1 MAEIDSLQIRIDYD
15 VSESLKNVKRLTDSL
30 RTLAKATQAFSGV
43 KTDGIKNLNT
53 VTRAFSNLAKVDTS
67 GVTKFTTAIQKLGE
81 SLQSLLTNTAAFGN
95 AKSSGA
101 KNLASIS
108 RVFDRLAKVDVSGA
122 GKLAAS
128 ARQIQNINW
137 KSVFGSFAGIDV
149 KNIKNLQQA
158 FTALAG
164 AATQAQRVMRV
175 AQRASTQTASQPVQ
189 QPVQLQ
195 PRNNAARSAG
205 SSASSAQQTGSAW
218 ASVSKIFKTCQKSA
232 SGLFNVLKKI
242 GKIGV
247 GAFRAVANGLKHI
260 VSGLKHSNKHSGTFI
275 ARLKQI
281 ISRSI
286 VWKGLQAV
294 TRAASEGLKNL
305 ARASAEAN
313 AMMSELSTMS
323 LYMKNSF
330 GAALYPAIQMII
342 SALRALVSAAA
353 SALNAINQLLSAL
366 GGKSTFIKAKVYAKD
381 YADELE
387 SAGGSAKKLKTELMG
402 FDEINQFSPENSG
415 GGGGGSSDDY
425 SSMFETV
432 EIDKDILDAVKL
444 NDFTALGRSIA
455 EKINGA
461 LDKVNWD
468 EIKGKAAGLAKSIA
482 TGING
487 FTDEINPQSIADTI
501 NGALSTAFEF
511 VNVVVSTT
519 DTKRIGEKIR
529 MTIVAAIRS
538 IDRDKL
544 STTVGNVISA
554 AIGFIKGITLTP
566 EDQLAVGQKI
576 AEALNTLAEK
586 VPLGEL
592 VNSIGELLGGMLGT
606 MEVVMEETDFE
617 KLGETIGEAL
627 SGVGEHLPE
636 LAGKLVTVAA
646 KFVGGLIKGIK
657 TYFEDN
663 HTSLISEVAEAVK
676 TFFETVELDGEVKV
690 TLLKIGLAY
699 AGVQLAGVGL
709 KAAGGQIATAL
720 GLKSGGIIGFGTSL
734 KLLGALGMT
743 LILRLTTLEL
753 FNNIKEKDWGAILT
767 NAVASAFMAAGIA
780 LTVLGGF
787 GTGAA
792 VFAVGLIIKLTYDLL
807 PSMVADGVR
816 AAEEIS
822 EAIPFLDYKKNMPD
836 NLKSENTLS
845 AVDLLDGVS
854 MSDAF
859 EHYKTDNFVYNSMNP
874 KKKSSFNYTVE
885 FVSSVDKA
893 RETLEEAKKLYV
905 ESYNTAAGT
914 SSVLEAMAGEATAA
928 VEEFPDLTVV
938 TDKFTAFWNGL
949 GDAEASSEA
958 VDTIRGLVDNYNSAF
973 ENLQTV
979 LGKTGNQEE
988 RNKAFDDL
996 LFAYDSVVEAMES
1009 YKTSSAS
1016 QTKADDSTA
1025 ESVSDAASA
1034 MAEYQETLAGVTE
1047 SVADVGAETA
1057 SMTEGV
1063 KEVSEAVGQVAESID
1078 SIETDGTFA
1087 PLAVSAAESA
1097 EEVEE
1102 LKQVIIE
1109 VPTEKM
1115 ITFKANTEEFAEQID
1130 AISEKMF
1137 GIIGEKEIKL
1147 SVRDGATVTSQ
1158 LTSIRSSLN
1167 AIPKSKTMRIHV
1179 MLTNDAK
1186 KFLESLNTMMKATK
1200 ITTGQIQAVISTGSV
1215 VAQYAKGGFPTSGEL
1230 FVANENGRQEMVGR
1244 IGNRSAVA
1252 NQDQIGDAIFRYMD
1266 AHDRQNGGNDTD
1278 ALASAIVRGL
1288 KQAGI
1293 GAVYLDGRMLAGSI
1307 NRETQRTGKPAI
1319 TF

>member
-81 SLQSLLTNTAAFGN
+81 SLQSLLANTSAFGS

-158 FTALAG
+158 FTTLAG

-175 AQRASTQTASQPVQ
+175 AQRASTQTASQPAAQPAQ
-189 QPVQLQ
+189 QPVQLPQ
-195 PRNNAARSAG
+195 GNAARGAG

-218 ASVSKIFKTCQKSA
+218 ASVSKIFKQCQKSA
-232 SGLFNVLKKI
+232 SGLFSVLNKI

-247 GAFRAVANGLKHI
+247 SAFRGVANGLKHI
-260 VSGLKHSNKHSGTFI
+260 VSGLKHSNKHSGTFV

-294 TRAASEGLKNL
+294 TRAASDGLKNL

-313 AMMSELSTMS
+313 AAMSELSTMS

-330 GAALYPAIQMII
+330 GAALYPAIQIII

-387 SAGGSAKKLKTELMG
+387 SAGGAAKKLKNELMG

-461 LDKVNWD
+461 LNKVNWD
-468 EIKGKAAGLAKSIA
+468 EIKGKAARLANGIA

-487 FTDEINPQSIADTI
+487 FTDEIKPQSIADTI

-529 MTIVAAIRS
+529 LTIVKAVRG
-538 IDRDKL
+538 IDKDKL
-544 STTVGNVISA
+544 ATTVGNVISSA
-554 AIGFIKGITLTP
+554 FGFIKGITLTP

-592 VNSIGELLGGMLGT
+592 VASIGDLLGGMLGT

-636 LAGKLVTVAA
+636 LAGKLVTVAS

-657 TYFEDN
+657 TYFENN
-663 HTSLISEVAEAVK
+663 HTSLIAEVAEAVK
-676 TFFETVELDGEVKV
+676 TFFETVELDGEVKL
-690 TLLKIGLAY
+690 TLLKVGLAF

-720 GLKSGGIIGFGTSL
+720 GLKSGGIIGAGTSL
-734 KLLGALGMT
+734 KLLGTLG
-743 LILRLTTLEL
+743 
-753 FNNIKEKDWGAILT
+753 
-767 NAVASAFMAAGIA
+767 
-780 LTVLGGF
+780 
-787 GTGAA
+787 
-792 VFAVGLIIKLTYDLL
+792 FA
-807 PSMVADGVR
+807 
-816 AAEEIS
+816 
-822 EAIPFLDYKKNMPD
+822 
-836 NLKSENTLS
+836 LS
-845 AVDLLDGVS
+845 AVLDTISCIGNIKSGDVQAGIEDAVMGALEAAGAVAVWLGGLKGALVVLS
-854 MSDAF
+854 LKAVLKLAF
-859 EHYKTDNFVYNSMNP
+859 ELQTEEGAEQVYDAALSM
-874 KKKSSFNYTVE
+874 
-885 FVSSVDKA
+885 A
-893 RETLEEAKKLYV
+893 EEAAKIADKITFQEEGTNLSNWGKQLNEAIKTVSGKDVEQYKQDKSIMADGSTFHTGTYRLNLKTGEETPVETPTYEKLRTQHVRNALSTSAAATAVISSGQYSNDDWDAYIAALRAINPAFDKLS
-905 ESYNTAAGT
+905 ESTAEFKEFLAATADPQTEGLQAMHSEIEQLVASYENLTKQDISKGLLFTNLGEAEQTEKLNKIDELYKEIQTSIQGYNTAAANVKT
-914 SSVLEAMAGEATAA
+914 NALDESTEAVESLATAIETTMDDVTACTEAT
-928 VEEFPDLTVV
+928 
-938 TDKFTAFWNGL
+938 
-949 GDAEASSEA
+949 DAIAQS
-958 VDTIRGLVDNYNSAF
+958 
-973 ENLQTV
+973 
-979 LGKTGNQEE
+979 
-988 RNKAFDDL
+988 
-996 LFAYDSVVEAMES
+996 M
-1009 YKTSSAS
+1009 
-1016 QTKADDSTA
+1016 
-1025 ESVSDAASA
+1025 ESVS
-1034 MAEYQETLAGVTE
+1034 
-1047 SVADVGAETA
+1047 
-1057 SMTEGV
+1057 
-1063 KEVSEAVGQVAESID
+1063 
-1078 SIETDGTFA
+1078 DGTFA

-1115 ITFKANTEEFAEQID
+1115 ITFKANTEEFTEQID

-1137 GIIGEKEIKL
+1137 GIIGEKEITL
-1147 SVRDGATVTSQ
+1147 SVRDSATVTSQ

-1215 VAQYAKGGFPTSGEL
+1215 IAQYANGGFPTSGEL
-1230 FVANENGRQEMVGR
+1230 FVANENGREEMIGR

-1252 NQDQIGDAIFRYMD
+1252 NQDQIGDAIFQYMD

-1278 ALASAIVRGL
+1278 ALANAIVRGL